1 MARIEGAPED
11 AEDALSCGRGI
22 FGEGGASSGFT
33 DIVSPSKLCKM
44 APPPKGGPF
53 YNPLPVPTP
62 RPPEELKFWETL
74 HEIGRQRAN
83 RGRALLLLLPGGSEM
98 KTSGPGALHR
108 LRPFF
113 SFTASTRTPGF

>member
-44 APPPKGGPF
+44 APPRKGGHF
-53 YNPLPVPTP
+53 T
-62 RPPEELKFWETL
+62 TL
-74 HEIGRQRAN
+74 YR
-83 RGRALLLLLPGGSEM
+83 S
-98 KTSGPGALHR
+98 
-108 LRPFF
+108 LRPD
-113 SFTASTRTPGF
+113 PQKN